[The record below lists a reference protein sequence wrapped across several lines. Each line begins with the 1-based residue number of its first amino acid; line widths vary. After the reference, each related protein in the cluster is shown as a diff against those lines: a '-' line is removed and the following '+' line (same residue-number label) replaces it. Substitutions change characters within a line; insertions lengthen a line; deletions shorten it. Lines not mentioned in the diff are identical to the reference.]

1 MRDKS
6 AVGLEGP
13 KCYTTPLTFTDH
25 LAMTQLKTPSPKKR
39 PARAELTANPFL
51 DNELYARM
59 RDYTEREAAIAKE
72 LRAIVERG
80 AGKRQ
85 SDPRLAPSLDT
96 IRGMVK
102 KGISLT
108 EMFNRIAAGTER
120 GLWEPWMSA
129 FGFEIRT
136 VNYEPAAPRNA
147 CLALDLGAG
156 AKVNPSFAKAG
167 MANWRSHAAEDC
179 AELKIQKATDKA
191 PMKIYAMFYLDPPAK

>member
-1 MRDKS
+1 
-6 AVGLEGP
+6 
-13 KCYTTPLTFTDH
+13 
-25 LAMTQLKTPSPKKR
+25 MTQLKTPSPKKR

-80 AGKRQ
+80 AGKQ
-85 SDPRLAPSLDT
+85 HPDPRSAPSLNA

-102 KGISLT
+102 KGISLA
-108 EMFNRIAAGTER
+108 EMFNRIATGTES

-136 VNYEPAAPRNA
+136 VNYAQAAPRNA
-147 CLALDLGAG
+147 CLALDLGAA
-156 AKVNPSFAKAG
+156 AKVNPLFAKAG
-167 MANWRSHAAEDC
+167 LPNWRSHAAEDC
-179 AELKIQKATDKA
+179 FELKITKATDKA
-191 PMKIYAMFYLDPPAK
+191 PMKIYAMFYLDPPAR